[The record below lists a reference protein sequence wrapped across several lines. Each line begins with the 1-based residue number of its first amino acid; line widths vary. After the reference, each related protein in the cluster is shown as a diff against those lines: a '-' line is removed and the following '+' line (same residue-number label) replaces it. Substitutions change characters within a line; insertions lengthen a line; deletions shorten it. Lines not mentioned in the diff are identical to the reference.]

1 VLPPGWLPLGAVLAV
16 EGSAWPALL
25 GTLGM
30 SLIGAASLYRGYHT
44 TLRIYTGAYSS
55 GKVGA
60 VPSSA
65 PRPAEKPISNLV
77 ERQLPWLDEQTS
89 AVALATFRGML
100 RAPEVKMMC
109 IGPIILVIVF
119 GAMFF
124 TKQMDVPLLFRPLLA
139 FAGLFMVFVCA
150 IQLVGNQFGWDRGGF
165 RMFVLSPAPRRRI
178 LLGKNLAF
186 APLLL
191 GLGACLMIV
200 LQVLAPLRLT
210 DVLALF
216 PLALSM
222 FLLFC
227 MQANLLAILVPLR
240 IAPGAFKPA
249 NTPLVP
255 VLMQLAFFMIMPAV
269 LSLALVPFLLA
280 MLLEW
285 TRLVGPGWPIA
296 LVLGVLE
303 CAVVVL
309 AYRMCLDWEGELF
322 HERELAILEK
332 VVAKES

>member
-1 VLPPGWLPLGAVLAV
+1 
-16 EGSAWPALL
+16 
-25 GTLGM
+25 
-30 SLIGAASLYRGYHT
+30 
-44 TLRIYTGAYSS
+44 
-55 GKVGA
+55 
-60 VPSSA
+60 
-65 PRPAEKPISNLV
+65 
-77 ERQLPWLDEQTS
+77 
-89 AVALATFRGML
+89 ML

-332 VVAKES
+332 DVAKES